1 LGSKWYLTTVRHGET
16 DYNREN
22 RYAGTI
28 DIPLNEAGRNDARNA
43 SRHIRSMH
51 FDVSVVS
58 PLSRAIE
65 TAEIL
70 TEGRIEIIPCPY
82 ARERNYG
89 VLQGLT
95 SADVERIKP
104 SIHFIKVRDDYHSL
118 DPPQAEAFEDLRERA
133 EAFFQYVAHHFIG
146 KNVLVVSHGVF
157 LQQLHGLLRGQ
168 DWIEALGRHVGNLEL
183 TTFHLEGRKV
193 EGEDCVQLSNRE
205 QIKF

>member
-1 LGSKWYLTTVRHGET
+1 LGSKWYLTTIRHGET

-28 DIPLNEAGRNDARNA
+28 DVPLNEAGRNDARDA
-43 SRHIRSMH
+43 SIHIRSMH

-70 TEGRIEIIPCPY
+70 TEGRIQIIPCPY

-89 VLQGLT
+89 MLQGLT
-95 SADVERIKP
+95 SADVERIRP
-104 SIHFIKVRDDYHSL
+104 PIHFIKVGDDYHSL

-133 EAFFQYVAHHFIG
+133 EAFFQYVNDHFMG

-168 DWIEALGRHVGNLEL
+168 DWIEALDRYVGNLEL
-183 TTFHLEGRKV
+183 MTFYLEGSKV
-193 EGEDCVQLSNRE
+193 VAEDLVQLMKRK